1 MAAEAEVLDELRRLR
16 ARVPQLTGALAA
28 SVDGLV
34 LAQDTPGVEP
44 EGVAA
49 LTAAVLGVAV
59 RMTDATGQGDFRELL
74 VRGTQGYVATYAAG
88 SSAVLTLLAE
98 DRVNVG
104 RLHLEGR
111 RAGTRIGE
119 LVDAAAARAEPPPRS
134 AAARARNQ
142 PSATSRPEG
151 EGDRETEPNST
162 PNSTPS
168 STPQSTPH
176 SAPSSNPSSNP
187 RSAPK
192 SAPKTTAASAPPP
205 TPASLPTRTRTTRT
219 VRATTRPTPNT
230 PTTSES

>member
-74 VRGTQGYVATYAAG
+74 VRGEHGYVATYAAG
-88 SSAVLTLLAE
+88 SSTVLTLLAQ

-119 LVDAAAARAEPPPRS
+119 LVDAAAARAAEPPLK
-134 AAARARNQ
+134 
-142 PSATSRPEG
+142 T
-151 EGDRETEPNST
+151 T
-162 PNSTPS
+162 PKTASKDT
-168 STPQSTPH
+168 
-176 SAPSSNPSSNP
+176 
-187 RSAPK
+187 
-192 SAPKTTAASAPPP
+192 PKTTAG
-205 TPASLPTRTRTTRT
+205 PAPTRTRTTRT
-219 VRATTRPTPNT
+219 VRATARPTPNT
-230 PTTSES
+230 ATTSES